1 MTQIFYKDDSN
12 MKKRRNTLTFSFAL
26 LLVMAF
32 ASLSLLPEIGSAR
45 TETKSLAIGA
55 KAENFSLPDTDGKQ
69 RSFNSLKGKKGTV
82 IIFVSARCPVSDAYA
97 ERMSKLA
104 ADYKSK
110 DINVIGINSNSP
122 EPSDE
127 IKKYNSEKLSFPV
140 LIDKNNVVADKFG
153 ATVTPETYF
162 FNAGGKLVYH
172 GRIDNDK
179 AGTSITASDLRDS
192 LEATLSGKA
201 IAKSEAPAFGCS
213 IKRATK

>member
-1 MTQIFYKDDSN
+1 

-26 LLVMAF
+26 LLAMAF
-32 ASLSLLPEIGSAR
+32 ASVSLLPEIGSAR
-45 TETKSLAIGA
+45 TETKNLAIGA
-55 KAENFSLPDTDGKQ
+55 KAENFSLPDADGKQ
-69 RSFNSLKGKKGTV
+69 RSFNELKGKKGTV
-82 IIFVSARCPVSDAYA
+82 VIFVSARCPVSDAYA

-110 DINVIGINSNSP
+110 DVNVIGINSNAP
-122 EPSDE
+122 EPTDE
-127 IKKYNSEKLSFPV
+127 IKKYNDEKLSFPV
-140 LIDKNNVVADKFG
+140 LIDKNNVIADKFG

-162 FNAGGKLVYH
+162 FDAGGKLVYH

-192 LEATLSGKA
+192 LEATLSGKP